1 MNASAAGLRFEE
13 GNVIQGENVA
23 QKEQNLEPA
32 DKGRMLLFQSIG
44 NTHGTRL
51 ENYPCSI

>member
-13 GNVIQGENVA
+13 GNVIQGANVA

-32 DKGRMLLFQSIG
+32 DKGRMVLFQSIG

-51 ENYPCSI
+51 ENYPYSI